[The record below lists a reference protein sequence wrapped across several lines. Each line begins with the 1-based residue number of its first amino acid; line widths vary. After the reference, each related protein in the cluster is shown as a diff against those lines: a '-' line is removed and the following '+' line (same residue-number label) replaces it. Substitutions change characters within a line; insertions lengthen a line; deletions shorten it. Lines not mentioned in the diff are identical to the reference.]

1 MIEYPSLLRPTAT
14 ESILVAGQLINIP
27 KVELILR
34 PWSGA
39 PLINHFNY
47 KPLIDFGGRPM
58 FAELCIYELLRLSCW
73 EARWVETY
81 GAPAATPYL
90 LTNYLDV
97 PLKQQQ
103 HQPLTDTWV
112 AELLASIATHN
123 NSRHGGCWDVLG
135 WRGETI
141 LFAELKR
148 RKKDRL
154 QTTQPRWLEA
164 GLQAGLQPENFMLVE
179 WGFTRS

>member
-1 MIEYPSLLRPTAT
+1 MIKYPSLLRPTAT
-14 ESILVAGQLINIP
+14 ESITVAGQLVVIP

-39 PLINHFNY
+39 PLTNHFGH

-58 FAELCIYELLRLSCW
+58 FAELCVYELFRLSGW
-73 EARWVETY
+73 EVRWVETY

-90 LTNYLDV
+90 FTNWLDA

-103 HQPLTDTWV
+103 HQPLSDTWV
-112 AELLASIATHN
+112 AELLTSIAAQN
-123 NSRHGGCWDVLG
+123 NGRYGGCWDVLG

-154 QTTQPRWLEA
+154 QATQPLWLEA
-164 GLQAGLQPENFMLVE
+164 GLRAGLRPENFLFVE
-179 WGFTRS
+179 WAF